1 MESTASQNAA
11 ALLRKHQLRVTRP
24 RVAVLAALLQGGGP
38 LTQQQIADRIG
49 AHAPD
54 KATIYRAL
62 RRLVDSGL
70 VHRAFVQQRQ
80 WYFEPAHRCGAIQ
93 CHPHFTCVQCCRT
106 DCLHDVAAALVTL
119 PDGMTLLRQQIRIE
133 GICASC
139 CDN

>member
-1 MESTASQNAA
+1 MTSKPDQQAI
-11 ALLRKHQLRVTRP
+11 ALLRENRLRATGG
-24 RVAVLAALLQGGGP
+24 RVAVLATLLEAGRP
-38 LTQQQIADRIG
+38 LTRQQIADRLG
-49 AHAPD
+49 GQAPD

-62 RRLVDSGL
+62 QRLVDSDL

-80 WYFEPAHRCGAIQ
+80 WYFEPAHRCGATQ
-93 CHPHFTCVQCCRT
+93 CHPHFTCVQCRRT